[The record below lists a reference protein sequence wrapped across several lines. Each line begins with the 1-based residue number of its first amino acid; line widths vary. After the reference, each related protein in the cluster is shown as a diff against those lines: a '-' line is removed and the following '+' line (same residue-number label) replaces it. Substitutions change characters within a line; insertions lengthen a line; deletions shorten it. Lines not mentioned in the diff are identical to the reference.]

1 MADPQVQIKT
11 IPISEDNRTFLT
23 ARRRVLKGVMGF
35 VAILGLGNLFY
46 GLYRF
51 LAPGSGAAA
60 AVEIPLGDLPVG
72 GSYNFQYGTTPAILL
87 HEEEGKFHAF
97 SLLCTHMACTVVW
110 NGDKREFFCPCH
122 DAFFDA
128 EGNVLSGPPPAP
140 LERLRVE
147 VKGEKA
153 WVGGA

>member
-1 MADPQVQIKT
+1 MADPPVHIKT
-11 IPISEDNRTFLT
+11 MLMDENDRTFLAT
-23 ARRRVLKGVMGF
+23 RRAVVKGVMGLTT
-35 VAILGLGNLFY
+35 ALGLGGLFY

-51 LAPGSGAAA
+51 LAPDGGAAT
-60 AVEIPLGDLPVG
+60 AVEIPLADIPLG
-72 GSYNFQYGTTPAILL
+72 GSYTFQYGTTPAILL
-87 HEEEGKFHAF
+87 HEEEGKFQAF

-128 EGNVLSGPPPAP
+128 GGNVLSGPPPAP